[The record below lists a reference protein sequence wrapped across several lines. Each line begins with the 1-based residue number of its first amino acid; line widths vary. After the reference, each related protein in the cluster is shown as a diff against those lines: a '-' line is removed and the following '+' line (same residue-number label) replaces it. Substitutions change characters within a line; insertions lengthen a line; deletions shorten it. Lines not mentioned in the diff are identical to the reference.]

1 MAFGG
6 GAQSG
11 YSPLSPSSPAV
22 TPVMRTR
29 QMGAVTMAVT
39 EHDMATT
46 ALQRGAGRRGP
57 PSKNNGKRYPPSP
70 LSKYAQRPSSLSE
83 LQGESSESGLAMA
96 ESRLSPMTNSR
107 SVL

>member
-1 MAFGG
+1 
-6 GAQSG
+6 
-11 YSPLSPSSPAV
+11 
-22 TPVMRTR
+22 
-29 QMGAVTMAVT
+29 MGAVTMAVT

-57 PSKNNGKRYPPSP
+57 IGPPSKNNGKRYPPSP
-70 LSKYAQRPSSLSE
+70 LSKYAQGPSSLSE

-96 ESRLSPMTNSR
+96 ESKLSPMTNSR